1 MHIKLPTECD
11 VIDDA
16 MAEVLRS
23 KTEAERLAIA
33 HRMWDYARDTI
44 LNVLRDEHPDWNTAE
59 IQREASRRLSHGAV

>member
-1 MHIKLPTECD
+1 MTYKLPTECD
-11 VIDDA
+11 VIDDV

-33 HRMWDYARDTI
+33 HRMWDYARETI
-44 LNVLRDEHPDWNTAE
+44 LNVVSDEHPDWSSAE